1 MKKRSLVLVLA
12 MIVAILLS
20 ACGEEEKP
28 NPFVGRWSGNMD
40 LTDHIVAEM
49 IAQNESLKE
58 YAEFDNLMFTLEFE
72 FTEEEVSLQMNDTS
86 AQQFIS
92 NVEAGFADMIDAMVT
107 DMATEY
113 SMTTEDIYAGMGTT
127 REDFIQSTIDS
138 MHLEQMINAMT
149 EALELNGTYES
160 DDEKIIVY
168 YEDNTYEEM
177 KYSFEG
183 DTLMVT
189 VSDGTNE
196 FIIECTKT
204 E

>member
-113 SMTTEDIYAGMGTT
+113 RMTTEDIYAGMGTT